1 MGLFE
6 LLDELVAVDVI
17 SGEEASRSRARWV
30 LPTPGGPRNTSSGQT
45 SLPSPHPSGHG
56 SHRCVI
62 PPLQTE
68 NHFVGFRFGFSAST
82 KTKSKP
88 SQAGAILKE
97 RARERVILA
106 PHHEIV
112 SHKLY
117 RPRYLPLRLP
127 TIRPAQDGFEPI
139 RSRKVLKLPV
149 QRGIL
154 LLQKPLDHHL
164 LHVIVQNFLQ
174 VSPKVP
180 KRVLMAA
187 YLRLY
192 L

>member
-1 MGLFE
+1 MARTAAL
-6 LLDELVAVDVI
+6 
-17 SGEEASRSRARWV
+17 SRLS
-30 LPTPGGPRNTSSGQT
+30 
-45 SLPSPHPSGHG
+45 
-56 SHRCVI
+56 
-62 PPLQTE
+62 
-68 NHFVGFRFGFSAST
+68 
-82 KTKSKP
+82 KSNP

-139 RSRKVLKLPV
+139 GSREVLKLPV

-187 YLRLY
+187 YLHSY